1 MAKNYDDEIDLE
13 ETGGFGRA
21 AVAEAAKR
29 PTYKQKQKAPSKPKE
44 RIVTKEEL
52 KKSGFT
58 NLRDF
63 LNAERGLTRRDGKA
77 PSRATEAGASVGKT
91 EKAPQVAEGRTATG
105 MPREARGMM
114 TPSQMAE
121 VRAKEELNKYMSQSG
136 KLGTMKKGGMVK
148 KKTYKSG
155 GMASSASKRA
165 DGCIMKGKT
174 RGRIL

>member
-29 PTYKQKQKAPSKPKE
+29 PTYKQKKKPKE

-77 PSRATEAGASVGKT
+77 PSRAKEAGASVGKT
-91 EKAPQVAEGRTATG
+91 EKAPQVAEGRTASG
-105 MPREARGMM
+105 MPREARGVM

-121 VRAKEELNKYMSQSG
+121 ARAKEELNKYMSQSG

-148 KKTYKSG
+148 KKAYKSG
-155 GMASSASKRA
+155 GAVTASKRA
-165 DGCIMKGKT
+165 DGCVTKGKT
-174 RGRIL
+174 KGRIL